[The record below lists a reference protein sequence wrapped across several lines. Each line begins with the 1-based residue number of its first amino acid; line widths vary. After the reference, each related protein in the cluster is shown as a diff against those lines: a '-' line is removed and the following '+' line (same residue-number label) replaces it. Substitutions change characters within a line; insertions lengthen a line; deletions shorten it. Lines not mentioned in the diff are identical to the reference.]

1 MTGTVRPDRNRASSG
16 NPASRA
22 AHRRLSERTSQR
34 TIIVRSGSIGTLFV
48 PTPSFCTNHG
58 KPPPSTGTAALK
70 CGFSTPPIAMTATTP
85 TREALLDAATARRE
99 AGQLPYFGALTPEE
113 TAALLAA
120 DPQARLVDVRTR
132 AELDWVGAPQ
142 VPASQFVHVEWN
154 RYPGGVRNPD
164 FLAELEAAVP
174 KNAPVLFLCR
184 SAARSKHAAAA
195 ATQAGYALAM
205 DVLEGFEGAK
215 DAAGHRKTVEGW
227 CFRGLPWQGA

>member
-1 MTGTVRPDRNRASSG
+1 
-16 NPASRA
+16 
-22 AHRRLSERTSQR
+22 
-34 TIIVRSGSIGTLFV
+34 
-48 PTPSFCTNHG
+48 
-58 KPPPSTGTAALK
+58 
-70 CGFSTPPIAMTATTP
+70 MTATTP
-85 TREALLDAATARRE
+85 TREALLDAAAARRE

-215 DAAGHRKTVEGW
+215 DAAGHRKTAEGW